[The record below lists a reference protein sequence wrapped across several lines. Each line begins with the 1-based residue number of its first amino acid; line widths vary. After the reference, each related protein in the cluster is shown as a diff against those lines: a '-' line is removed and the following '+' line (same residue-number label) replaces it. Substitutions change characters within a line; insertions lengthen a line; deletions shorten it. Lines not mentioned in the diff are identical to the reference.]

1 MEDYLIEVIPR
12 LRFNGWVR
20 FTRVVSNSVPGR
32 GIGLLTENISEYHS
46 SMQNL
51 VLKFNDSTCRIVWGF
66 FGQPLS
72 LALLFSV

>member
-1 MEDYLIEVIPR
+1 MVRQRILRASQPGWEVEAMEDYLIEVIPR

-46 SMQNL
+46 SM
-51 VLKFNDSTCRIVWGF
+51 
-66 FGQPLS
+66 
-72 LALLFSV
+72 